1 MHDQVTLNTSRRRQS
16 NPNVLPGNFALITT
30 VPDSSTT
37 HSDSSRSSGSSSSA
51 ILLPFLNNG
60 GEATS
65 PSTDPTET
73 PVLRPNPWV
82 GPGANIIP
90 AALSDRDVL
99 RLTWAV
105 QRVRELMAGLAA
117 AEDHPGSGKGL
128 FEVSPGTVRD
138 NSTSTEADYLNTWVS
153 MSHWTL
159 SYVTLNVVYT
169 YYCIYR
175 YARMCSSS
183 LIGWAVRP
191 WEPQQ
196 YLQLLLILLCPAQW
210 RAG

>member
-16 NPNVLPGNFALITT
+16 NPNVLPGNFALTT
-30 VPDSSTT
+30 TAPDSSTL
-37 HSDSSRSSGSSSSA
+37 HSDSSISSSISSSSSSSA

-105 QRVRELMAGLAA
+105 QRVRELMADLAA
-117 AEDHPGSGKGL
+117 AEDHPGSGKWL

-138 NSTSTEADYLNTWVS
+138 NSTLKEADYLNTWVS
-153 MSHWTL
+153 KSRWTL
-159 SYVTLNVVYT
+159 SYVRRNVVY
-169 YYCIYR
+169 
-175 YARMCSSS
+175 
-183 LIGWAVRP
+183 
-191 WEPQQ
+191 
-196 YLQLLLILLCPAQW
+196 LLLYL
-210 RAG
+210 